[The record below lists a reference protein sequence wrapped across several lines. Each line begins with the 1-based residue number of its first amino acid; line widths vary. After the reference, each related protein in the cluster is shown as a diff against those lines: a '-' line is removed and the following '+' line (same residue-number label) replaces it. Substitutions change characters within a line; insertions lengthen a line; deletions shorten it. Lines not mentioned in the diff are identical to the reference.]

1 MCGASQRQSPGLR
14 SPQNGPL
21 AGSWAEV
28 HARQKSREIRSPSK
42 DRGLFLLCLVAM
54 LLNGCAEIPAAEHTP
69 ALRQMRVRT
78 TAYTHTEPGGSKSAM
93 GSRLRFD
100 STTTSAAADWSWMP
114 VGTRF
119 RILPAGRE
127 YVIEDYGSGLIGK
140 KTIDLYMPDQ
150 ASMRQWGVRMVDIEI
165 IEWGSKAI
173 SKMLLARA
181 GSSSKVQRMLASL
194 EGNSE
199 P

>member
-1 MCGASQRQSPGLR
+1 MS
-14 SPQNGPL
+14 
-21 AGSWAEV
+21 
-28 HARQKSREIRSPSK
+28 
-42 DRGLFLLCLVAM
+42 F
-54 LLNGCAEIPAAEHTP
+54 LLNGCAEIPATDRAP

-78 TAYTHTEPGGSKSAM
+78 TAYTHTEPGGSKSAI
-93 GSRLRFD
+93 GTRLRFD
-100 STTTSAAADWSWMP
+100 SATTSAAADWSWMP

-119 RILPAGRE
+119 RILPDGRE

-150 ASMRQWGVRMVDIEI
+150 SSMRQWGVRTVEIEI
-165 IEWGSKAI
+165 IEWGSRAV
-173 SKMLLARA
+173 SKMLLAKA

-194 EGNSE
+194 DDKHE